1 MQRQRRLSEIDALKS
16 AAILTVVFIHSLRA
30 SWDPGFTYAERL
42 LSETARFAVP
52 AFLAVSGFL
61 YYSDEPVGGAVLAR
75 RLRRIL
81 VPYLF
86 VSLAA
91 YGFVRA
97 YPQWAAT
104 DSFWTGLLVGATFG
118 PYYYVFLLTEFV
130 LATYLLSRMPRAWTL
145 PVFAISCVAAL
156 APFLWFREGVRVTL
170 WTLRLPLLFSCWFML
185 GWTAAAYEK
194 RTWELTE
201 KRRGAIFAMWFG
213 FDWQSNSRREV
224 LLMPHMMALDEDD
237 QSATAGELIPE
248 PYSVRFAGVWL
259 SSIMEYG
266 YHHSPS
272 NRPVVVDDAAQEILY
287 IPGDPSG
294 DTQLLRG
301 AGIVSCEEGWG
312 KGVHTSGNRS
322 AAFPTDTDM
331 RNALHAQFIEDM
343 LDEAILFYLDQWK
356 DRNASPAAFDHQEDR
371 INAFFGTKM
380 TGNDPA
386 IYGGRFWFDREA
398 TTPERVADNWFR
410 YSYDFMPVAVFERMT
425 VTRWINIEYARDALQ
440 LAQAPDAPAGAAA

>member
-201 KRRGAIFAMWFG
+201 KRRGAIFAMWFAVVATWLLL
-213 FDWQSNSRREV
+213 DWTAALPPRLSRVSSLFLIAANIVGLFTLFRGRARRAAIEGLSDRTYAIYLLHLFFVYGV
-224 LLMPHMMALDEDD
+224 LTWFGQDRHTAVVA
-237 QSATAGELIPE
+237 STAAAWTAGVFGSLAVIAC
-248 PYSVRFAGVWL
+248 VRKLA
-259 SSIMEYG
+259 
-266 YHHSPS
+266 P
-272 NRPVVVDDAAQEILY
+272 
-287 IPGDPSG
+287 
-294 DTQLLRG
+294 
-301 AGIVSCEEGWG
+301 
-312 KGVHTSGNRS
+312 
-322 AAFPTDTDM
+322 
-331 RNALHAQFIEDM
+331 
-343 LDEAILFYLDQWK
+343 
-356 DRNASPAAFDHQEDR
+356 NAS
-371 INAFFGTKM
+371 
-380 TGNDPA
+380 
-386 IYGGRFWFDREA
+386 
-398 TTPERVADNWFR
+398 
-410 YSYDFMPVAVFERMT
+410 
-425 VTRWINIEYARDALQ
+425 RDLI
-440 LAQAPDAPAGAAA
+440 GY